1 MKKYL
6 EMIHPKPLT
15 GLMSYLQGMIQ
26 GRLWLKIIIAMFA
39 GIITG
44 IILSPQTGLIAKD
57 TGMLIGSWLAIPGN
71 IFLGL
76 IQMIVVPLI
85 FASII
90 RGLASSDDLDQLKK
104 IGIRLVIYFIIT
116 TSIAIVIGLSVST
129 IIEPGNYID
138 AEFAEVDVDT
148 EELIGNGEE
157 DPDTPGAV
165 GLPEVVVNLIP
176 QNPLGSMVEREMLQ
190 VVFFA
195 IFIGLALVA
204 MPPRQAQPI
213 LSLMGSLQEVC
224 MTVVRWAMYLAPF
237 AVFGLLAQIT
247 IKVGLDALL
256 GMAVYVGTVILGLLL
271 MIIVYLLIVSFI
283 ARHNPLR
290 FLSAVREVQLLA
302 FSTSSSAAVMP
313 LSMQTA
319 EEKLGVRPSISQFL
333 IPLGASINMDGTALY
348 QAAAT
353 VFLAQVYN
361 VELGIPA
368 LLLIL
373 VTTVGA
379 SIGSPATP
387 GVGIVIL
394 AMVLSS
400 VGIPAS
406 GVALII
412 GVDRILDMSRTAVN
426 VTGDLTACLVM
437 DRWVG
442 GKRTAEEE
450 RQEEMKRSEKRA
462 CDGEDVICDDLEE

>member
-1 MKKYL
+1 MKQYL

-15 GLMSYLQGMIQ
+15 GLVRHLQVLIKR
-26 GRLWLKIIIAMFA
+26 RLWLKILVAMVLGLA
-39 GIITG
+39 TG
-44 IILSPQTGLIAKD
+44 VLLSPQTGLIDQA
-57 TGMLIGSWLAIPGN
+57 TAEMVGSWLAVPGN
-71 IFLGL
+71 LFLGL

-85 FASII
+85 FASVI
-90 RGLASSDDLDQLKK
+90 RGLASSDDLEQLKK
-104 IGIRLVIYFIIT
+104 VGLRLVIYFLLT
-116 TSIAIVIGLSVST
+116 TSIAITIGLGVS
-129 IIEPGNYID
+129 IIIGPGHYID
-138 AEFAEVDVDT
+138 ADYAEVTVDPADLVT
-148 EELIGNGEE
+148 ENG
-157 DPDTPGAV
+157 DAPDSPEMGTLPEIVV
-165 GLPEVVVNLIP
+165 GLVPE
-176 QNPLGSMVEREMLQ
+176 NPLGAMVEREMLQ
-190 VVFFA
+190 VVLFA
-195 IFIGLALVA
+195 IIIGLALVA

-213 LSLMGSLQEVC
+213 LGLMGSLQEVC
-224 MTVVRWAMYLAPF
+224 MTVVRWAMLLAPL

-247 IKVGLDALL
+247 IKVGFDALM
-256 GMAVYVGTVILGLLL
+256 GMGVYVGTVLLGLIL
-271 MIIVYLLIVSFI
+271 MIVVYLLLVTLI
-283 ARHNPLR
+283 ARHNPWQ

-361 VELGIPA
+361 IELSLPA

-394 AMVLSS
+394 AMVLNS

-426 VTGDLTACLVM
+426 VTGDLTACMVM
-437 DRWVG
+437 DRWIG
-442 GKRTAEEE
+442 GRKSAEEE
-450 RQEEMKRSEKRA
+450 RQEEAEREARRES
-462 CDGEDVICDDLEE
+462 DGEDVICDEG

>member
-1 MKKYL
+1 MKPYL

-15 GLMSYLQGMIQ
+15 DLMRYLQGMIQ
-26 GRLWLKIIIAMFA
+26 GRLWLKIIVAMFA
-39 GIITG
+39 GLISG
-44 IILSPQTGLIAKD
+44 VILSPQTGLIAKD
-57 TGMLIGSWLAIPGN
+57 TALLIGSWLAIPGN

-85 FASII
+85 FASVI

-104 IGIRLVIYFIIT
+104 VGVRLVIYFLIT
-116 TSIAIVIGLSVST
+116 TSIAIIIGLSVST
-129 IIEPGNYID
+129 IIQPGNYID
-138 AEFAEVDVDT
+138 TEIAEVDVDT

-157 DPDTPGAV
+157 GPDTPDAV
-165 GLPEVVVNLIP
+165 GLPEIVINLIP

-204 MPPRQAQPI
+204 MPPKQAQPI

-271 MIIVYLLIVSFI
+271 MIIVYLLFVSFL
-283 ARHNPLR
+283 ARSNPLS

-319 EEKLGVRPSISQFL
+319 EDKLGVRPSISQFL

-361 VELGIPA
+361 VELGLPA
-368 LLLIL
+368 LMLIL

-394 AMVLSS
+394 AMVLNS

-450 RQEEMKRSEKRA
+450 RQEEMKRHEKRT
-462 CDGEDVICDDLEE
+462 CDGEDIICDEIDE